1 MPDDHEQSSQCRVH
15 NTADMGPA
23 PGSCDMLLELDN
35 IDINNVAQYAET
47 APARAFSQLK
57 ELDYSCLH
65 N

>member
-1 MPDDHEQSSQCRVH
+1 
-15 NTADMGPA
+15 MGPA

-35 IDINNVAQYAET
+35 IDINNVAQYAEK